1 MEAFWNMAPVMIMQF
16 NDVTTA
22 ATKEKQEDW
31 EHIVLTMEG
40 SWVRGLEGWHQV
52 GHQVGH
58 QANTTLPMGPK
69 LLRGLLLQSGG
80 CI

>member
-52 GHQVGH
+52 GHQ
-58 QANTTLPMGPK
+58 ANTTLPMGPK